1 MTIMKYENH
10 NNEENE
16 TEENSHVENDDKAL
30 FRWRFC
36 AKATRIPA
44 TMSVENM
51 FIKNDEENVCCDSEK
66 GWFQIWQI
74 KNKI

>member
-1 MTIMKYENH
+1 MTIMEDENH

-16 TEENSHVENDDKAL
+16 TEENHDVENDDEAL

-36 AKATRIPA
+36 AKDTRTPA
-44 TMSVENM
+44 TMSVEKM

-66 GWFQIWQI
+66 GWF
-74 KNKI
+74 

>member
-1 MTIMKYENH
+1 MTIMKDENH

-16 TEENSHVENDDKAL
+16 TEENSHVENDDEAL

-44 TMSVENM
+44 TMSVEKM
-51 FIKNDEENVCCDSEK
+51 FIKNDEENVCRDGGKE
-66 GWFQIWQI
+66 WFG
-74 KNKI
+74 KLKTKSKP